1 MIEWYQCLPSDF
13 LGFVTNQMFFFVVV
27 AMVTQKSSLLDEK
40 ADKNQSNNDELFAK
54 AVKWKFYIDVNNNW
68 MIA

>member
-27 AMVTQKSSLLDEK
+27 AMVTQKSNLLDEK